1 MPYDPNYP
9 PASAPLQS
17 APMRD
22 QFQGLKTLIDAKPA
36 TADTARNPNGQFGNF
51 DPGWEPQDPPT
62 YDDLLWIRDRIWE
75 LYLITR
81 RP

>member
-9 PASAPLQS
+9 PLNAPLQS

-22 QFQGLKTLIDAKPA
+22 QFQGLKTLIDGKPD
-36 TADTARNPNGQFGNF
+36 TADTASNPNGQFGNF
-51 DPGWEPQDPPT
+51 DPNWEPQDPPSA
-62 YDDLLWIRDRIWE
+62 DDCRWLRDRIWE

-81 RP
+81 RT

>member
-1 MPYDPNYP
+1 MPYDPTKPVNGSLV
-9 PASAPLQS
+9 SAGEL
-17 APMRD
+17 RT
-22 QFQGLKTLIDAKPA
+22 QFTGLKTLIDGKPE

-62 YDDLLWIRDRIWE
+62 ADDCRWLRDRLAE
-75 LYLITR
+75 LYNALA